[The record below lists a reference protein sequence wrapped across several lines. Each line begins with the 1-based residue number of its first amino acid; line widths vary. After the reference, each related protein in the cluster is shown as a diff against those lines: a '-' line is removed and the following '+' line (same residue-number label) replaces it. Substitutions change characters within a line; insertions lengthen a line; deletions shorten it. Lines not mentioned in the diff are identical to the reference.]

1 MDNFDA
7 FLLICIMMLI
17 FRIKTKHESF
27 TDTPD
32 ALISVDLKSKQDL
45 VFR

>member
-17 FRIKTKHESF
+17 FQIKTKYESF

-32 ALISVDLKSKQDL
+32 AFISVDLKSKQDL
-45 VFR
+45 LL